1 MLKQRLITAIVLI
14 SLVVWGILSLP
25 LVYIAGVFALFILI
39 GAWEWARLSG
49 FSQVT
54 ARLVYVAFF
63 MITLWQLWEIR
74 QQHQLVSATA
84 NIALAW
90 WILAAVW
97 LTFPAI
103 GKANTVVI
111 GLIKLCAGPLVL
123 IPAWLSLISIHEIP
137 GQGPYWLLYTLSL
150 IWIADSGAYF
160 SGKTWGRHKL
170 APKISPGKTWEGAL
184 GALVLVAVYALVV
197 GIWADFSDG
206 PLHYF
211 ILASLLMV
219 PVSILGDLFESL
231 MKRQAGIKDS
241 GALLP
246 GHGGIMDRI
255 DSLTAV
261 LPVFFAIMMRTGFA

>member
-1 MLKQRLITAIVLI
+1 MLKQRLITALILI

-25 LVYIAGVFALFILI
+25 LVYIAAVFALIILI

-49 FSQVT
+49 FEQFPV
-54 ARLVYVAFF
+54 RIVYVVLFAL
-63 MITLWQLWEIR
+63 TLWQLWEIR
-74 QQHQLVSATA
+74 DQSRMTSTTA
-84 NIALAW
+84 YIALAW
-90 WILAAVW
+90 WLLALVW
-97 LTFPAI
+97 LSFPTI
-103 GKANTVVI
+103 GKVNSVVVRV
-111 GLIKLCAGPLVL
+111 IKLCTGLLVL
-123 IPAWLSLISIHEIP
+123 IPAWLALISIHEIP

-170 APKISPGKTWEGAL
+170 APKVSPGKTWEGVL
-184 GALVLVAVYALVV
+184 GALVLVAVYALVA
-197 GIWADFSDG
+197 GIWANFSNG
-206 PLHYF
+206 PLFYF

-219 PVSILGDLFESL
+219 PVSIIGDLFESL

-246 GHGGIMDRI
+246 GHGGILDRI

-261 LPVFFAIMMRTGFA
+261 LPMFLLILLRTGFA